1 MLMAKGV
8 RVTMKA
14 AALVVFSGLGFLVG
28 CAPQPENVVAS
39 YVSPNTYSNYSCKQI
54 ISERN
59 VVVGKVNELNGIQE
73 KKANDDAVAVGVATV
88 LFWPAAFLIAGGS
101 DVSPQLATMKGNY
114 DALTA
119 AGKAKNCF

>member
-1 MLMAKGV
+1 MLVVKGV

-14 AALVVFSGLGFLVG
+14 AAFLMFSSFGFLVC
-28 CAPQPENVVAS
+28 CAPQPESVVAS
-39 YVSPNTYSNYSCKQI
+39 YVSPNTYSSYSCKQI

-59 VVVGKVNELNGIQE
+59 MVVGKVNELNGIQE

-114 DALTA
+114 EALTA
-119 AGKAKNCF
+119 AGTAKNCF